1 MKTLQELYSEITA
14 NDELKKAFA
23 EAAKDNKIVEF
34 AKEHG
39 VETSVDE
46 IKTFLEAQAKNE
58 KELSPEELENAAGG
72 TYNGSTRFEVGLSI
86 FGIGIGC
93 AVYAAYSAG
102 ADDMHAG
109 QNTEYDGPLCSYDEE
124 IFQKVDKDYL
134 EYMQNGKRG

>member
-1 MKTLQELYSEITA
+1 MKTLQELYIEITS
-14 NDELKKAFA
+14 NDELNNAFA

-72 TYNGSTRFEVGLSI
+72 TCNGSTRFEVGLSI

-102 ADDMHAG
+102 ACEAMTKKYFRRSIRIIW
-109 QNTEYDGPLCSYDEE
+109 NICKTESAADEG
-124 IFQKVDKDYL
+124 I
-134 EYMQNGKRG
+134 GSA